1 MGPETNVNAHFLTLG
16 QAAKQSGLSKATISR
31 AIRDGKLSAERSPDA
46 GSFKIDPAELCRY
59 AEAVKVLRAISE
71 TGDEKRPVTPLAAL
85 ETGSEASLE
94 QRIALIEER
103 HRRELAEQRLADLKA
118 QLEEMRAQR
127 DKWQEQAQRLALA
140 PPQSAS
146 VPAAPRGFWKRL
158 FG

>member
-16 QAAKQSGLSKATISR
+16 QAAKQSGLSKATLSR
-31 AIRDGKLSAERSPDA
+31 AIRDGKLSAQKSTDT

-59 AEAVKVLRAISE
+59 AEAAKVLRATSE
-71 TGDEKRPVTPLAAL
+71 TEDEKQTATPSKAS
-85 ETGSEASLE
+85 ETVSETALE
-94 QRIALIEER
+94 QRVALIEER

-118 QLEEMRAQR
+118 ALEEMRAQR

-140 PPQSAS
+140 PP
-146 VPAAPRGFWKRL
+146 AAPRGLWRRL